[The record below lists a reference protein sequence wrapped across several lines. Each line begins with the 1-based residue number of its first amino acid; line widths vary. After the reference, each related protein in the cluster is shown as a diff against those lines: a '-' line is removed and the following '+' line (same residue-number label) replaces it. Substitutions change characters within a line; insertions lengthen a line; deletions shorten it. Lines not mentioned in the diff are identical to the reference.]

1 MPIEIV
7 VDYPIGQSASG
18 PSMIVDRKID
28 EIVLF
33 YNFMDLD
40 NEKDGF
46 YLKLISSTDHGKTW
60 SAPQD
65 VTSQITK
72 PKWHHDFKFITSG
85 RGTQKQS
92 GKLLHTFVNL
102 ERGLYVFG
110 SDDHCKTWF
119 LIDTP
124 VTPGDESK
132 IVELADW
139 NVDD

>member
-1 MPIEIV
+1 
-7 VDYPIGQSASG
+7 
-18 PSMIVDRKID
+18 
-28 EIVLF
+28 
-33 YNFMDLD
+33 MDLD